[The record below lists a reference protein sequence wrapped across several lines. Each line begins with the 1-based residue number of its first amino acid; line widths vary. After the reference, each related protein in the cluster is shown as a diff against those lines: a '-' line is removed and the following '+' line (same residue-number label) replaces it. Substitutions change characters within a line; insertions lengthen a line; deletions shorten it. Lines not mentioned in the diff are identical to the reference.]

1 MTMRI
6 YVLVA
11 AATSLAV
18 RSAHAQAAVE
28 PKVDSVVRA
37 EMTRQRIPGV
47 AVAIVRK
54 GTVTLAKGYG
64 ESNLEL
70 HTPVTA
76 ETMFQSGSVGK
87 QFTSAGVM
95 TLVEEGKI
103 GLDDLITKYF
113 PDAPPSWRGITVR
126 HLLTH
131 TSGIP
136 DYTTDAMDYRRDY
149 TEAELEK
156 MAFGLKPEFPPGS
169 RWNYS
174 NTGYIL
180 LGIIVHK
187 ASGKFYGDLLRERVF
202 TPLGMKTARVIS
214 EEDIIP
220 NRAAGY
226 RMVRGELKNQE
237 WVAPKLNTTADG
249 SLYLSLNDYIAWDRG
264 LRAKNVLTAAGWAT
278 VNTPVTLTSGRRYPY
293 GFGWSIDTVAGQ
305 LRIHHGG
312 AWQGFQTYIS
322 RYLGD
327 DITIV
332 ALSNLGASQPGAIV
346 EGIAAVLN
354 PSLAPKPPA
363 PIADNDP
370 KVRQRLE
377 AILATTRDGTLSPN
391 DFAYLRAGF
400 FPGAANAYKAALAG
414 VNTPD
419 KVTLYDRQQV
429 GDDVISTY
437 EVAYGQRVFT
447 VRLGLAP
454 DGKVSIFG
462 LRRKS

>member
-1 MTMRI
+1 MRTFGF
-6 YVLVA
+6 VA
-11 AATSLAV
+11 AAVLLAPAV
-18 RSAHAQAAVE
+18 AHSQAPSDARI
-28 PKVDSVVRA
+28 DSVVHA
-37 EMTRQRIPGV
+37 EMARQRIPGV
-47 AVAIVRK
+47 AVAIVK
-54 GTVTLAKGYG
+54 NGTVVMAKGFG
-64 ESNLEL
+64 ESNVEL

-95 TLVEEGKI
+95 TLVEEGKV
-103 GLDDLITKYF
+103 GLEDPITKYF
-113 PDAPPSWRGITVR
+113 PDAPATWRGITVR

-136 DYTTDAMDYRRDY
+136 DYTTESMDYRHDY
-149 TEAELEK
+149 TEDELAK

-174 NTGYIL
+174 NTGYVL
-180 LGIIVHK
+180 LGIITHK

-226 RMVRGELKNQE
+226 RMAQGQLKNQE

-264 LRAKNVLTAAGWAT
+264 LRDKKVLSASSWAT
-278 VNTPVTLTSGRRYPY
+278 INTPVTLTSGRRYPY
-293 GFGWSIDTVAGQ
+293 GFGWSIDTIAGQ

-322 RYLGD
+322 RYMGD
-327 DITIV
+327 DVTIV
-332 ALSNLGASQPGAIV
+332 ALSNLGASNPGAIV
-346 EGIAAVLN
+346 DGIATVLN
-354 PSLAPKPPA
+354 PSLAPRTPA

-370 KVRQRLE
+370 KIRQRLE
-377 AILATTRDGTLSPN
+377 TILVATRDGMLSPD
-391 DFAYLRAGF
+391 DFAYVRAGF
-400 FPGAANAYKAALAG
+400 FPNAANAYKAALAG
-414 VNTPD
+414 VGAPD
-419 KVTLYDRQQV
+419 KVTLFDRQQL

-437 EVAYGQRVFT
+437 EVAYGSKTFT
-447 VRLGLAP
+447 VRLGLAA
-454 DGKVSIFG
+454 DGKVSVFG
-462 LRRKS
+462 LRRR